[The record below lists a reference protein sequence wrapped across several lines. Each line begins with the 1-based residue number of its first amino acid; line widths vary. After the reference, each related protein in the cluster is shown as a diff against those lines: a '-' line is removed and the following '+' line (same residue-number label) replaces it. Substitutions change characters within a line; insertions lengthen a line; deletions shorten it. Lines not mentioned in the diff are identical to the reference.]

1 MIEMQQKRIML
12 GWSKRELAR
21 RSGIDAS
28 LISYAENRGFQLY
41 PGQLAKV
48 ANAFGMDKAEMSSLL
63 KEVSQDGLTDI

>member
-28 LISYAENRGFQLY
+28 LISSAENRGFQLY

-48 ANAFGMDKAEMSSLL
+48 TNAFGMDKAEMSSLL

>member
-21 RSGIDAS
+21 RSS

>member
-28 LISYAENRGFQLY
+28 LICLLY
-41 PGQLAKV
+41 TSDA
-48 ANAFGMDKAEMSSLL
+48 A
-63 KEVSQDGLTDI
+63 DIA